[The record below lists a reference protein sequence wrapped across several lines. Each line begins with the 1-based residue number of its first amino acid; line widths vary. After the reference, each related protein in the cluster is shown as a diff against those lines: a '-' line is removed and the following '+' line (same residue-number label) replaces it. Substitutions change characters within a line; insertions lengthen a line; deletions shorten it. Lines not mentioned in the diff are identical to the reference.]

1 MIGRLMAT
9 AAAIMPIAAQAVAKT
24 GATVT
29 TSSPTIWFFLG
40 YPFEAGGMISALFG
54 CASARFWIGAGEM
67 ARREHRWILD
77 APVSSM
83 TLALA
88 AGLVIS
94 LHPEPLTALLYGA
107 GVGILGEGVF
117 KLAEQRISKLRAA
130 IGLGEPTA
138 PPAP

>member
-1 MIGRLMAT
+1 MIWRLMAT
-9 AAAIMPIAAQAVAKT
+9 AGAVLPVAAAAVAKT

-29 TSSPTIWFFLG
+29 TSTPTIWFFLG
-40 YPFEAGGMISALFG
+40 YPFEAAGMIAALFG
-54 CASARFWIGAGEM
+54 CISARFWIGAGEI

-83 TLALA
+83 TIAVA

-94 LHPEPLTALLYGA
+94 LHPEPLSALLYGG

-117 KLAEQRISKLRAA
+117 KLAEQRIDKLKAA
-130 IGLGEPTA
+130 FGLGSQDKPTE
-138 PPAP
+138 

>member
-1 MIGRLMAT
+1 MIARLSAT
-9 AAAIMPIAAQAVAKT
+9 AAAVFPVAAQAVAKT

-29 TSSPTIWFFLG
+29 TSAPTIWFFLG

-67 ARREHRWILD
+67 ARREHRWVLD

-117 KLAEQRISKLRAA
+117 KLAEQRIAKLRAA
-130 IGLGEPTA
+130 MGLGEAAVPPT
-138 PPAP
+138 P